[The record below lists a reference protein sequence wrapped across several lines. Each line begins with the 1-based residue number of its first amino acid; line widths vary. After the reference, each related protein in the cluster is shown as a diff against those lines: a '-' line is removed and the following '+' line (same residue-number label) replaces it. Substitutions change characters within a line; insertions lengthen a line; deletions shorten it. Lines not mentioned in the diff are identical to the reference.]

1 MAKTR
6 MREIS
11 AEVRAN
17 FAAWFKHNFVDQGA
31 GRIGVRTYA
40 RAGEMDD
47 GCAGRTPGNR
57 AVWYHDAYER
67 GLLDRTEP
75 LRFDECAFLLRNPLV
90 GLQLAL
96 GITDLRGLRCYRRG
110 LAYEINR
117 LQRRAYRTRYYARDN
132 ARRRRLAAER
142 RAIRRRT
149 TLAPC
154 PTPEAF
160 LAAWEA
166 RNSSDE
172 ARVRFGGL
180 VHDLECHV
188 DNCLR
193 IVDGEIVGRNGGI
206 KAWIAANLPQ
216 LNGKYKTIMRF
227 KALVKRL
234 RQAAEIPDPIP
245 TATVFDGLPPNPTA
259 TGRLTPG
266 AANENYYAVKSHDGA
281 MRMSLG
287 EIRWRLERARAIV
300 RGARREGLG
309 ARREGLGARRE
320 GMGARREELGIE
332 GGGGVASGTFA
343 ALWAAV
349 ERRLE

>member
-1 MAKTR
+1 MAKKW
-6 MREIS
+6 MGEVS

-17 FAAWFKHNFVDQGA
+17 FTAWFEHNFVDQGA

-47 GCAGRTPGNR
+47 VCAGRTPGDR

-67 GLLDRTEP
+67 GLLDRTES
-75 LRFDECAFLLRNPLV
+75 LRLDECAFLLRNPLV

-110 LAYEINR
+110 LAHEINR
-117 LQRRAYRTRYYARDN
+117 LQQRAYRTRYYARDN

-166 RNSSDE
+166 RNASDE

-216 LNGKYKTIMRF
+216 LCGKYKTIMRF
-227 KALVKRL
+227 KALAKRL
-234 RQAAEIPDPIP
+234 RQAAGIPDPIP
-245 TATVFDGLPPNPTA
+245 TSAVFDGLPPKPTA
-259 TGRLTPG
+259 TGNLSSE
-266 AANENYYAVKSHDGA
+266 AANENYYAVKSQNGVA
-281 MRMSLG
+281 RVSSK
-287 EIRWRLERARAIV
+287 EIRRRLERARTIV
-300 RGARREGLG
+300 RGARLERTDAPREGLG
-309 ARREGLGARRE
+309 VGD
-320 GMGARREELGIE
+320 
-332 GGGGVASGTFA
+332 GGGVEHGEVGGTFVV
-343 ALWAAV
+343 LWAAV
-349 ERRLE
+349 ERCLE

>member
-1 MAKTR
+1 MVKKR

-11 AEVRAN
+11 TEVRAN
-17 FAAWFKHNFVDQGA
+17 FAAWFEHNFVDQGA
-31 GRIGVRTYA
+31 GRIGVRTYV

-47 GCAGRTPGNR
+47 VCAGRTQEDR

-67 GLLDRTEP
+67 GLLDRTES
-75 LRFDECAFLLRNPLV
+75 LRFDEFAFLLRNPLV
-90 GLQLAL
+90 GFQLAL

-110 LAYEINR
+110 LACEINR
-117 LQRRAYRTRYYARDN
+117 LQQRAYRARYYMRDN

-160 LAAWEA
+160 FAAWEA

-216 LNGKYKTIMRF
+216 LSGKYKTIMRF
-227 KALVKRL
+227 KALAKRL
-234 RQAAEIPDPIP
+234 RQAAEIQDPIP
-245 TATVFDGLPPNPTA
+245 TAAVFDGLPPNPTA
-259 TGRLTPG
+259 TGGLTAG
-266 AANENYYAVKSHDGA
+266 AANENYYAVKSQNGVG
-281 MRMSLG
+281 RMSAE
-287 EIRWRLERARAIV
+287 EIRRRLERARTIV
-300 RGARREGLG
+300 RGARRDGLDARWERTG
-309 ARREGLGARRE
+309 APRDGWDT
-320 GMGARREELGIE
+320 
-332 GGGGVASGTFA
+332 GGGGGVGCGVASGTFA
-343 ALWAAV
+343 LLWAAV
-349 ERRLE
+349 ERCLE